1 MIVQR
6 EVQNTDLAKLLQS
19 IDETELTKILDP
31 YLKKKKEVNLIKTG
45 KHGPF
50 KPFNAIK
57 MKGKGPSASEMVIHD
72 RL

>member
-6 EVQNTDLAKLLQS
+6 EVHNTDLAKLLET
-19 IDETELTKILDP
+19 IDETELTKIFDP
-31 YLKKKKEVNLIKTG
+31 YLKKEKKGRLIKTG
-45 KHGPF
+45 KHRPF

-57 MKGKGPSASEMVIHD
+57 MKGKGPSASEMVIMD